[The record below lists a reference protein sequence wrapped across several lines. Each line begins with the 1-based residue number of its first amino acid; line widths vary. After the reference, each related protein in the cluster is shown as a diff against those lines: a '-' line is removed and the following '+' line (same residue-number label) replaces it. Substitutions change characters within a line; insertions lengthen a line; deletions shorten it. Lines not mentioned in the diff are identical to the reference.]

1 MHRIGLVLASKKRQ
15 DVPVTR
21 WLDAISPLPRVT
33 RSLCLGTVSTLLSR
47 CASPRGS
54 FSRAQFAL
62 GAAKASSA
70 VLKLTLYT
78 PAFASGHGHPFNWSA
93 TKSLQS
99 TPCGSCSGDFA
110 GGNINPSPATHPH
123 PNLNSIELWSC
134 FFSRRHCSYS
144 LRPHRLWSARGGHW
158 RPGVGDCYRRG
169 QARQAVLSQVV
180 FHQLLPRRR
189 ERRGGQSWCVGVHGQ
204 VEKTLMSL
212 LLKELPFKVGEYD
225 LLTHDFSSVQYSR
238 ISPAT
243 KATAAVPPW
252 RRSSPA

>member
-1 MHRIGLVLASKKRQ
+1 MHRIGLVLASEKRQ

-123 PNLNSIELWSC
+123 PNSITPC
-134 FFSRRHCSYS
+134 ICDRRSKQKGHRSMRLSLFPTRVGNRRYRLSLEDRNLERYS
-144 LRPHRLWSARGGHW
+144 E
-158 RPGVGDCYRRG
+158 
-169 QARQAVLSQVV
+169 
-180 FHQLLPRRR
+180 PRRP
-189 ERRGGQSWCVGVHGQ
+189 
-204 VEKTLMSL
+204 L
-212 LLKELPFKVGEYD
+212 LRFGLELSKSQD
-225 LLTHDFSSVQYSR
+225 LQLQYRNPS
-238 ISPAT
+238 
-243 KATAAVPPW
+243 
-252 RRSSPA
+252 SSPDPTN